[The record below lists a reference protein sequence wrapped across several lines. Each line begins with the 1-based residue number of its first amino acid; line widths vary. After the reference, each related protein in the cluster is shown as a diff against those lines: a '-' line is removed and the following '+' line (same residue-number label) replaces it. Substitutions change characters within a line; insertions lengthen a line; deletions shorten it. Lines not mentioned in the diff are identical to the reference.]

1 MMLFMHVLLVSNMS
15 VGIICMSQF
24 SRRRFILQASALLAG
39 SVTSNNLLANNIAQS
54 NQPKVGVVLDQLFFK
69 HNLIGHPENAKRLQA
84 IDAALTKADLWK
96 QLIPVKGRKAVNEE
110 LLWAHTQGYIDEIE
124 LLSDDGSSFYDE
136 YQQDTYINEHTF
148 EAAKM
153 AAGSNINLNLAI
165 YDRELDTGFALLRPP
180 GHHALENK
188 AMGFCIFNSDV
199 IAARVLQ
206 RERGVKKVAIIDF
219 DVHHGNGTQDLT
231 ADDPSIMAISIHQH
245 PYWPLTGGLE
255 FTGNGE
261 AKGTIVNCP
270 FNKDAGDNAY
280 LDVYDAVIHPKLVEF
295 EPEHIIVFAG
305 YDAHWQDP
313 LARHQMTIKGFN
325 QLVDKCLSSAKELCN
340 GRISFSLGG
349 GYNLKPL
356 AQSVVGTFHTLL
368 NNPEKKLDPIGKG
381 PIVEVDYSSQI
392 TKIKKHHLG

>member
-1 MMLFMHVLLVSNMS
+1 
-15 VGIICMSQF
+15 MSQF

-39 SVTSNNLLANNIAQS
+39 SVASKSLLAETRIAS
-54 NQPKVGVVLDQLFFK
+54 DSPKVGVVLDELFFK
-69 HNLIGHPENAKRLQA
+69 HNRTGHPENAKRLKA
-84 IDAALTKADLWK
+84 IDDALTKADLWK
-96 QLIPVKGRKAVNEE
+96 QLIPVKGRKALNEE
-110 LLWAHTQGYIDEIE
+110 LLWAHTQGYIDEIK
-124 LLSDDGSSFYDE
+124 LLSDDSPGFYDE
-136 YQQDTYINEHTF
+136 YQQDTYVNEHTF

-199 IAARVLQ
+199 IAARALQ

-231 ADDPSIMAISIHQH
+231 VNDPSIMAISIHQH

-255 FTGNGE
+255 FTGYGK

-270 FNKDAGDNAY
+270 FTKDAGDITY
-280 LDVYDAVIHPKLVEF
+280 LDVYDKVVHPKLVEF

-313 LARHQMTIKGFN
+313 LAQHLMTVKGFN
-325 QLVDKCLSSAKELCN
+325 QLVDKCLDSAKTLCN

-349 GYNLKPL
+349 GYNLNPL
-356 AQSVVGTFHTLL
+356 AESVIGTFHTLL
-368 NNPEKKLDPIGKG
+368 NNPEKKIDTIGKG
-381 PIVEVDYSSQI
+381 PIKEVDYSEQI
-392 TKIKKHHLG
+392 EAIRKHHLG